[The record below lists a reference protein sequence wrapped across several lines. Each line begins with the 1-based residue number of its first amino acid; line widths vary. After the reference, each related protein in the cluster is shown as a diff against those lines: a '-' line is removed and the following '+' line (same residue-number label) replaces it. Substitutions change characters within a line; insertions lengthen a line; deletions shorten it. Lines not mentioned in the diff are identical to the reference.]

1 MASYLIPAAL
11 AATNGYV
18 TFQVANP
25 DLPEARKVPAYFMNV
40 EYWGPIVATVG
51 YLLFCYFGK
60 KIMMKR
66 EPFQL
71 KGTMLVYN
79 FYQTFFNSYCI
90 YLFVTAHR
98 AQGLKLWGN
107 YPDMGRA
114 SWGISQVVWLHYNN
128 KYVELL
134 DTFFM
139 VMRKKF
145 DQLSFLHMYHHTL
158 LIWSWFVVMRLEP
171 VGDCYFGSSVNTF
184 VHVIMYSYY
193 GLAALG
199 VNCFWKKYITQV
211 QMLQFCICA
220 SHSIYTAWLQ
230 NTAFWLPYLQ
240 LWVMVNMLVL
250 FANFYMKRYK
260 KGGDANKGA
269 KKQ

>member
-1 MASYLIPAAL
+1 MASVASLVLPAAL
-11 AATNGYV
+11 AGALGY
-18 TFQVANP
+18 TTYNVANP
-25 DLPEARKVPAYFMNV
+25 DLPAAEKVPAYFMQV
-40 EYWGPIVATVG
+40 EYWGPTVGTVG
-51 YLLFCYFGK
+51 YLLFIFIAK
-60 KIMMKR
+60 QIMQKR
-66 EPFQL
+66 QPFNL
-71 KGTMLVYN
+71 KGAMLVYN

-90 YLFVTAHR
+90 YLFVTSHR
-98 AQGLKLWGN
+98 AQGLKVWGN
-107 YPDMGRA
+107 IPDMGA
-114 SWGISQVVWLHYNN
+114 KSWGISQVIWLHYNN

-145 DQLSFLHMYHHTL
+145 DQLSFLHIYHHTL
-158 LIWSWFVVMRLEP
+158 LIWSWFVVMKLEP

-220 SHSIYTAWLQ
+220 SHSLYTAYIQ
-230 NTAFWLPYLQ
+230 NTNFYLPYLQ
-240 LWVMVNMLVL
+240 LWVMVNMFVL
-250 FANFYMKRYK
+250 FANFYSKRYK
-260 KGGDANKGA
+260 SKGA